1 MKNSPWYILLFLLGF
16 TLVLS
21 SCEKDDKDDK
31 DIKTDEPVLR
41 FKYKLDPNQ
50 ERLGNLGT
58 PATMPSGHSGQNPQF
73 NGISAHYV
81 ELAPTAFT
89 QIGDGAI
96 LFKNEETTQGGAN
109 AIVFSKEVIKK
120 DGEVFLEIPLKD
132 VTPGSYEWLR
142 VSLAYQNYDV
152 AFDALGQSFTGTLAS
167 FVGYNTYINSYKIKD
182 STITINANR
191 EQGYWAFETV
201 YRVESGQ
208 ASATTVPNPIQA
220 TSPIPPGSCVVTG
233 DFATPLV
240 ITGEETEDI
249 TIVVSLSTN
258 KSFEWQDLNANGKWD
273 PLDGE
278 NVVDM
283 GLRGLVPIVE

>member
-1 MKNSPWYILLFLLGF
+1 MKNSPWYILMFLLGC
-16 TLVLS
+16 TLAFS
-21 SCEKDDKDDK
+21 SCKKDDKDDK
-31 DIKTDEPVLR
+31 DIKTEEPVLR

-58 PATMPSGHSGQNPQF
+58 PAPMPQGHAGQNPQF

-81 ELAPTAFT
+81 ELAQTAYT

-96 LFKNEETTQGGAN
+96 LFKNEETTQGGSN
-109 AIVFSKEVIKK
+109 AIVFSKEVVKK

-132 VTPGSYEWLR
+132 VAPGSYEWLR

-152 AFDALGQSFTGTLAS
+152 AFDALGQTYTGTLAS
-167 FVGYNTYINSYKIKD
+167 FVGYNTYISSYKVKD
-182 STITINANR
+182 STIAVNGNR
-191 EQGYWAFETV
+191 LQGYWAFETI
-201 YRVESGQ
+201 YSVESGQ
-208 ASATTVPNPIQA
+208 APATTVPNPIQA
-220 TSPIPPGSCVVTG
+220 TSPIPPGSCLVTG
-233 DFATPLV
+233 DFAAPLI

-258 KSFEWQDLNANGKWD
+258 KSFEWQDLNGNGKWD

-278 NVVDM
+278 HVVDM
-283 GLRGLVPIVE
+283 GLRGLKPIVE